1 MPPVPCQ
8 ASAGASLRPKNPG
21 ELSDYPNMRYWD
33 LGGGALDRESR
44 PMGLSVAL
52 TVQQLQQGTGPLWF
66 SLLLNAAGN
75 TSTFREPAH
84 DDLHELINSDP
95 NHRASVS

>member
-1 MPPVPCQ
+1 
-8 ASAGASLRPKNPG
+8 
-21 ELSDYPNMRYWD
+21 
-33 LGGGALDRESR
+33 
-44 PMGLSVAL
+44 MGLSVAL
-52 TVQQLQQGTGPLWF
+52 TAQQLQQGTGPLWF

-75 TSTFREPAH
+75 TSVFREPAH